1 MSSWIPRSALAVLI
15 AGAALSPSRPA
26 RAAEMAFGPYDVPT
40 VFFIAKSDDRN
51 RVDYGIR
58 LDATCSPV
66 NDDAL
71 VLYWREFEK
80 SPPVRTHPLSFIDY
94 LPYGVS
100 DQRTLSRSAT
110 GGEYTLKLKQLAR
123 QIVVTTKK
131 EADGKC
137 SATARATISGQKAL
151 FLSVFAK
158 LASAISVD
166 YIDIL
171 GKHPETG
178 AAITERVKK

>member
-1 MSSWIPRSALAVLI
+1 MASRTSRTVLAALIGAAALAP
-15 AGAALSPSRPA
+15 GRPA
-26 RAAEMAFGPYDVPT
+26 RAAEMTFGPNDVPT

-51 RVDYGIR
+51 RVDYGLR

-80 SPPVRTHPLSFIDY
+80 SPPVRTHPLSLIDHI
-94 LPYGVS
+94 PYGVS
-100 DQRTLSRSAT
+100 EQRALSRSAS
-110 GGEYTLKLKQLAR
+110 GGAYTLKLKQLAR
-123 QIVVTTKK
+123 PILITTRR

-137 SATARATISGQKAL
+137 SATAWSTIGGQKAQ

-166 YIDIL
+166 YIDIF
-171 GKHPETG
+171 GKHPDTG
-178 AAITERVKK
+178 APLTERVKK

>member
-1 MSSWIPRSALAVLI
+1 MAYRSPLAVLI
-15 AGAALSPSRPA
+15 ACAALAPSRPA

-71 VLYWREFEK
+71 VFYWREFEK
-80 SPPVRTHPLSFIDY
+80 SPPVRTHPASLIDHI
-94 LPYGVS
+94 PYGVS
-100 DQRTLSRSAT
+100 DQRTISRSAT
-110 GGEYTLKLKQLAR
+110 GGEYSFKLKQLAR
-123 QIVVTTKK
+123 QIVITTKK

-137 SATARATISGQKAL
+137 SATARSTIAGQKAQL
-151 FLSVFAK
+151 VSVFAK

-166 YIDIL
+166 YIDIF
-171 GKHPETG
+171 GKHLETG
-178 AAITERVKK
+178 AAVTERVKK